1 MSPADTVSLL
11 LGLVFP
17 WVFLSADTVYEIHNK
32 KNLLVRHIFSGLTY
46 IFEYDIPKLEVE
58 YQVEVR

>member
-11 LGLVFP
+11 LGLVF
-17 WVFLSADTVYEIHNK
+17 LSADTVYEKHNK
-32 KNLLVRHIFSGLTY
+32 QNLLVRHIFSVITF